1 MPFRHDQGVAIG
13 DREAVADVQLVSNEF
28 THWHRRF
35 AQERPEYAAHHG
47 VLCLVGGLCTA
58 VRWPPAPRNTADAFD
73 AQR

>member
-1 MPFRHDQGVAIG
+1 
-13 DREAVADVQLVSNEF
+13 
-28 THWHRRF
+28 
-35 AQERPEYAAHHG
+35 